1 MATSTQLSHLY
12 TGRPNPG
19 MARIPRHPTRQSQPT
34 TTPVHCQYPHRLQHH
49 LQGDHRFPTIY
60 PRQVERH
67 NSPIRPIPVL
77 RHFTSLPQHQSHYTR
92 ATCGFPRHINPP
104 GSRPH
109 QRRPH
114 RPRRQHFQ
122 HSTPRPI
129 FTQHTPLCQLP
140 WIFCPGRS
148 HHPQPTP

>member
-1 MATSTQLSHLY
+1 MATSKQLSHLY
-12 TGRPNPG
+12 TCRPNLG
-19 MARIPRHPTRQSQPT
+19 MARIPCHPTRQSQPT
-34 TTPVHCQYPHRLQHH
+34 TTPLHCQSPHRLQHH
-49 LQGDHRFPTIY
+49 LQGDHRFPAIY
-60 PRQVERH
+60 SRQVERH
-67 NSPIRPIPVL
+67 HPPIRPIPVL
-77 RHFTSLPQHQSHYTR
+77 RHFTSFPQHQSHYTR
-92 ATCGFPRHINPP
+92 TACGFPSHINPP

-114 RPRRQHFQ
+114 RPCRQHFQ

-129 FTQHTPLCQLP
+129 FAQHTPLCQLP